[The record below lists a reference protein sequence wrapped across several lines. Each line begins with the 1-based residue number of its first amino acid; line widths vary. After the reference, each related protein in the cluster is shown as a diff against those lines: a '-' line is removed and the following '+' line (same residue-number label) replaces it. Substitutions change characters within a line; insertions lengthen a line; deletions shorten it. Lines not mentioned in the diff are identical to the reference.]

1 MGADMGKDMAE
12 PVLLQ
17 TRLEAVLVLTMNRGD
32 KLNALDLALT
42 EALVEAFD
50 AADGAADVRAIV
62 LTGAGRAFCAGADLK
77 EFRDR
82 TPDNEEP
89 ARRRSDA
96 MRRLF
101 RIIPALSKPVIAAVN
116 GFALGGGCG
125 LALACDMALAG
136 QDARFGYPELKHG
149 MVPAGVLPALVHR
162 VGAMASFDLIA
173 TGRTIDA
180 AEALR
185 LGLISRIVGGAEIVD
200 EATAAAAVMAG
211 YEPALM
217 STAKSLIHD
226 LADLSL
232 RDGLAY
238 IQTTDAGKQ

>member
-1 MGADMGKDMAE
+1 MGEA
-12 PVLLQ
+12 VLLQ
-17 TRLEAVLVLTMNRGD
+17 ARIGTVLVLTMNRGD

-42 EALVEAFD
+42 EALVQAFD
-50 AADGAADVRAIV
+50 AADGEADVRAIV

-82 TPDNEEP
+82 TAANEAP
-89 ARRRSDA
+89 ARQRSDA
-96 MRRLF
+96 MRRLY
-101 RIIPALSKPVIAAVN
+101 RMIPALSKPVIAAVN
-116 GFALGGGCG
+116 GFALGGGCA

-136 QDARFGYPELKHG
+136 EGARFGYPELKHG
-149 MVPAGVLPALVHR
+149 MVPAGVLPSLLHR
-162 VGAMASFDLIA
+162 VGATAAFDLVA

-185 LGLISRIVGGAEIVD
+185 FGMISRIVGDAEIVD
-200 EATAAAAVMAG
+200 EATAVAGVMAG
-211 YEPALM
+211 YAPAVM
-217 STAKSLIHD
+217 SVAKSLLHD

-232 RDGLAY
+232 RDGLEY